1 MLKKLMFALT
11 LAGMSAGALAVDANE
26 KVVRDAVQSLAPDIH
41 VESIS
46 PAPFAGFYQVLAS
59 GRLVY
64 VSADGK
70 YMLNGS
76 VIDVAAKQDLT
87 AKTWAGLRKAE
98 LGKLD
103 ATHML
108 VYGAEKPKYTVTVF
122 TDVDCG
128 YCRELHKHMAD
139 FAKAGIAMNYVFWPR
154 TGIKTTAGNDTPS
167 YTRAVAVWCAAD
179 RKSAF
184 DKAITGG
191 DVGTASCK
199 NPVADDFALGER
211 MGVTGTPSIY
221 LPDGTQ
227 VGGYVTPAQLLAAI
241 AKNKAGLDVDD

>member
-1 MLKKLMFALT
+1 MLKKVMFALAF
-11 LAGMSAGALAVDANE
+11 AGAATGALAADANE
-26 KVVRDAVQSLAPDIH
+26 KTVRDAVQSLGADIH
-41 VESIS
+41 VDSIA

-76 VIDVAAKQDLT
+76 VIDIAGKQDLT

-103 ATHML
+103 AAHML

-128 YCRELHKHMAD
+128 YCRELHKHMDD
-139 FAKAGIAMNYVFWPR
+139 FAKAGIAMHYVFWPR
-154 TGIKTTAGNDTPS
+154 EGIKTTAGNDTPS

-179 RKSAF
+179 RKGTF
-184 DKAITGG
+184 DKAIFGG
-191 DVGTASCK
+191 DVGKASCK
-199 NPVADDFALGER
+199 NPVADDFELGQR

-221 LPDGTQ
+221 LPDGTL

-241 AKNKAGLDVDD
+241 AKNKAGLEVDD